1 MGRRRKALQS
11 SLELMENQCF
21 RSLSA
26 IESFRRLARTIRDQ
40 LVTGECMKLLSDV
53 GEEIQAWACYS
64 DFAYRHP
71 EEWPVYMDE
80 REREAVARLL
90 KGNRKD
96 DRELS
101 RRTGSAE
108 TSSRGVRGG
117 ALRRGGNRSKSVR
130 CRLGASRLPRM
141 AYQGLWRVVDSLND
155 PRAYQVAIERRG
167 R

>member
-53 GEEIQAWACYS
+53 GEEIQVWACYS

-80 REREAVARLL
+80 REEVAIACL
-90 KGNRKD
+90 
-96 DRELS
+96 
-101 RRTGSAE
+101 
-108 TSSRGVRGG
+108 VRGTKE
-117 ALRRGGNRSKSVR
+117 AKR
-130 CRLGASRLPRM
+130 
-141 AYQGLWRVVDSLND
+141 
-155 PRAYQVAIERRG
+155 
-167 R
+167 